1 MDTYTTSFNSTSFF
15 EALYAYHVAGCSRVA
30 AGLLLSEGGS
40 TAESVAQLFDAVDRA
55 AASHLLYDLAVWV
68 NLWEAQDTLSLW
80 QPYLERFLNGDDGA
94 V

>member
-1 MDTYTTSFNSTSFF
+1 
-15 EALYAYHVAGCSRVA
+15 
-30 AGLLLSEGGS
+30 
-40 TAESVAQLFDAVDRA
+40 VAQLFDAVDRA